1 MIKNISRL
9 IHRVFTPKANNWIYV
24 AVALIIFASLALYT
38 ITKSSVW
45 FDEAFGVYLTR
56 FNFIDIARYTAMD
69 IHPPLYYWLLKIWG
83 MMFGNTELALRSM
96 SVLFGGVTILFG
108 YLLQNRLFGKKV
120 ARLSLIFMVLSPML
134 VRYSQEMR
142 MYTLVS
148 AIALAATYFLT
159 VAIDSKKKIHWVIYG
174 VLVSLGLWA
183 HYLSVIVWIA
193 HWLWR
198 ADNIRRNVRNKKDFL
213 AKFFSKEWKLAHF
226 VALVLY
232 MPWLPFCIGQLLI
245 SQIAGS
251 WIPAANLGTP
261 LNFFTNVVYYRDL
274 GEITGLYAFGLLAAS
289 AALVLF
295 AVKVYTSLDKAK
307 RQAYRLI
314 MTLAFV
320 PVLLLFFESIL
331 LRPTFIDRYLITSTE
346 GLALFIGVT
355 LSFGFKYFRRK
366 WCYIAI
372 IFIAI
377 LMMIGISNVYR
388 LGNYNKDTH
397 ASNQARQLVHAATV
411 KAEVGQPIIAATPW
425 IFYEAIFYSTDIHP
439 VYFVGPFSDKTSSL
453 DMLKYG
459 NYRKITDVARF
470 TSEHPIIWYIG
481 WDGNGKLKAPYSN
494 WQEIQEVKVDDP
506 ISGKPEYKA
515 IQYKIGD

>member
-1 MIKNISRL
+1 MIKDIRKLRERGS
-9 IHRVFTPKANNWIYV
+9 TPKVKDWLFV
-24 AVALIIFASLALYT
+24 VVALIIFVCLAFYM

-45 FDEAFGVYLTR
+45 FDEAFGAYLTR
-56 FNFIDIARYTAMD
+56 YNFIDIARYTAMD
-69 IHPPLYYWLLKIWG
+69 IHPPLYYWLLKIWS
-83 MMFGNTELALRSM
+83 MLFGNTEFALRSM
-96 SVLFGGVTILFG
+96 SVLFGGVTIIFG
-108 YLLQNRLFGKKV
+108 YLLQNRLFDKKV
-120 ARLSLIFMVLSPML
+120 ARISLIFMVLSPML

-148 AIALAATYFLT
+148 AIALAATYLLT
-159 VAIDSKKKIHWVIYG
+159 VAIESHKKLYWVIYG
-174 VLVSLGLWA
+174 VLVSLGLWV

-198 ADNIRRNVRNKKDFL
+198 ADNIRRIAKNKNDFMT
-213 AKFFSKEWKLAHF
+213 KFFSKEWNLAF
-226 VALVLY
+226 FIALGLY
-232 MPWLPFCIGQLLI
+232 VPWLPFCIGQLLI

-274 GEITGLYAFGLLAAS
+274 GETTGLLAFGLLAAS
-289 AALVLF
+289 AVLVFLSI
-295 AVKVYTSLDKAK
+295 KVYKSFDSAQ

-314 MTLAFV
+314 MALALV

-355 LSFGFKYFRRK
+355 LAFSCKRFKLI
-366 WCYIAI
+366 WCYFSI

-377 LMMIGISNVYR
+377 LMMIGIANVYR
-388 LGNYNKDTH
+388 LGNYNKNTH
-397 ASNQARQLVHAATV
+397 ATNQTRQIVQAATAQA
-411 KAEVGQPIIAATPW
+411 KDGQPIIVATPW
-425 IFYEAIFYSTDIHP
+425 IFYEAIFYSTDSHP
-439 VYFVGPFSDKTSSL
+439 VYFVGPFRDKASSL
-453 DMLKYG
+453 DMLKYS
-459 NYRKITDVARF
+459 NFRKITDVPKF
-470 TSEHPIIWYIG
+470 TGQHPIIWYVG

-494 WQEIQEVKVDDP
+494 WEELQEVKVNDL

-515 IQYKIGD
+515 IQYKINS